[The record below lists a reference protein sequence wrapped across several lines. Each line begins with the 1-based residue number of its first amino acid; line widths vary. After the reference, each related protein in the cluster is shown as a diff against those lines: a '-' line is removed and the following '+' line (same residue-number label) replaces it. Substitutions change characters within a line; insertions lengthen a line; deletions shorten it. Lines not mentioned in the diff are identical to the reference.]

1 MKQTVWKSFKLGDL
15 FNRKTPPNTGKP
27 AKELNISE
35 DYGIDKVAL
44 ITRGEKNNGVV
55 GYIDK
60 SLFPFSKNK
69 IIYNDQFGSILFHSY
84 EFTTIKDHL
93 SILEPIQKLLEI
105 LDQNIVAYHFITK
118 MINKI
123 FSKEIFNFNY
133 SAADFKFPR
142 ELILLPVIE
151 VDNKNHSFWEENG
164 KYWTLDVDHIKTL
177 MLEAKKRKEEKTI
190 RLYEAER
197 AKYEEG
203 YLEEREVLVWK
214 SFKLEELFDRN
225 SSHSIKTPKKNL
237 DESPLC
243 DETHTIKN
251 ITASKEN
258 NGCTGYLSDE
268 GEVSERKKKNMLT
281 VASDAAYGGVCFYQS
296 DEFVTTGHNNI
307 LEIKSPSLKR
317 ILDEDINLYLYLSKM
332 ITKVLKIDGVNRFMR
347 PIGSD
352 FDRELI
358 LLPVLES
365 SENEDYIWEEK
376 GKYLKLA
383 KNTVSYLYL
392 QGKINIQ
399 QRKIDSYSH
408 PY

>member
-1 MKQTVWKSFKLGDL
+1 M
-15 FNRKTPPNTGKP
+15 
-27 AKELNISE
+27 
-35 DYGIDKVAL
+35 
-44 ITRGEKNNGVV
+44 
-55 GYIDK
+55 
-60 SLFPFSKNK
+60 
-69 IIYNDQFGSILFHSY
+69 
-84 EFTTIKDHL
+84 
-93 SILEPIQKLLEI
+93 
-105 LDQNIVAYHFITK
+105 ITK
-118 MINKI
+118 VLKI
-123 FSKEIFNFNY
+123 DGVNRFMRPIGS
-133 SAADFKFPR
+133 DFDR
-142 ELILLPVIE
+142 ELILLPVLESSENEDYI
-151 VDNKNHSFWEENG
+151 WEENG

-190 RLYEAER
+190 RFYEAER
-197 AKYEEG
+197 AKYEAERAKYEAERAKYEKG

-237 DESPLC
+237 DESPLF

-358 LLPVLES
+358 LLPVLEF